1 MKLFAS
7 IFLGIGL
14 LFAIIGLGWLYVL
27 INSSDTLVFSEE
39 WIGPLVFSGIGLIF
53 TAVGGGTFYY
63 QAKQKARREM
73 LLRSGRKLRAVIS
86 NLYYNTNISINKRH
100 PLVIECVAEVSG
112 RKQNFKSHNV
122 WGSTQFEVGQEVA
135 VYMDNRDINNYWV
148 EVGE

>member
-7 IFLGIGL
+7 IFLIIGL
-14 LFAIIGLGWLYVL
+14 LFTFIGLGWLYVF
-27 INSSDTLVFSEE
+27 INSSDTLSFSEE

-73 LLRSGRKLRAVIS
+73 LIRSGRKLRALIS

-135 VYMDNRDINNYWV
+135 VYIDIRDSNNYWV